1 MKPTLGGST
10 FIWNG
15 IKQDY
20 NFIETLECL
29 YELCDEIAVVYG
41 GDDGTVEVVHEWW
54 LKKMVLTDA
63 KEMHGANITSE
74 EWNSQTGR
82 EKLSYFSNLAI
93 DMLTTDYNFYLQA
106 DEILHEDS
114 TIFFNHH
121 S

>member
-63 KEMHGANITSE
+63 KSRSIGIRIWIKVVMGI
-74 EWNSQTGR
+74 
-82 EKLSYFSNLAI
+82 
-93 DMLTTDYNFYLQA
+93 
-106 DEILHEDS
+106 
-114 TIFFNHH
+114 
-121 S
+121 